1 MLTGRAYA
9 WLDPDKY
16 EDVTPYSN
24 PEESPYDYFAVG
36 HTSTS
41 VALATGMARARDM
54 LGEHE
59 NITALIGDG
68 SLTGGLAFEG
78 FNNAADE
85 KHNLIIV
92 VNDNQMS
99 AVL

>member
-1 MLTGRAYA
+1 
-9 WLDPDKY
+9 
-16 EDVTPYSN
+16 
-24 PEESPYDYFAVG
+24 
-36 HTSTS
+36 
-41 VALATGMARARDM
+41 MARARDM
-54 LGEHE
+54 IGEHE

-68 SLTGGLAFEG
+68 SLTGSLAFEG